1 MPIHMCEAEK
11 IWGKDTERC
20 RHEEDAGLC
29 IRCFRELAENHG
41 WTEDFLDGRLEQY
54 ARYAESNGCSDH
66 AAAIRQM
73 RKERRSDDNTAS

>member
-1 MPIHMCEAEK
+1 
-11 IWGKDTERC
+11 
-20 RHEEDAGLC
+20 
-29 IRCFRELAENHG
+29 LAENHG

-73 RKERRSDDNTAS
+73 REERHSGDNTAS